1 MKIGLFKK
9 ILIITM
15 LFLVSFSNLPFQ
27 VISKALLTY
36 QETQNIVDKFWN
48 VQSDGN
54 VVDNLQL
61 FELAKRMEIGEASA
75 ATTANGTTWYLSN
88 TNASTAYGTAG
99 PTAEYAGQTDITPA
113 VPTLKTTAKALLETP
128 GTAAVTVGGVIGT
141 GNTWYRTFVSP
152 QLAAQTIN
160 SGMTFRLELA
170 ATESSASANAY
181 TRTHVYVWRQG
192 TGLVATLIDGTA
204 ANCVTATEYGTTG
217 SGRVCVTSATGSNVT
232 LQAGDQIAVE
242 VWVQAVTGYTENIL
256 YGGPTHVIHSGA
268 NTTPMSS
275 FSTSRA
281 VILQTATDKGTRWF
295 LSNTNAATAHGTAG
309 PTAEYAGQTDITPA
323 VPTLKTTALAMT
335 DTPGTAATTVGG
347 VIGTGNTWY
356 RTFLSPKLAAQ
367 SIASGMTFKLD
378 LAATESNVG
387 ANAYTRV
394 NVYVWRQ
401 GMGLVSTLIDGT
413 AANCVT
419 ATEYAT
425 TGSGRTCV
433 TGAGAAATLQ
443 DGDQIAVEVWVQA
456 VTGYTENILYGGPN
470 FVIHSTANTNPMSSF
485 ATSRTVTL
493 QTAAAAVTTI
503 SNFVT
508 AEPGDSTI
516 APGASGLVNAFGLST
531 NSGIDTITA
540 ASVSLAA
547 GMGQYVQTVAIT
559 NDGDTVTYCSVA
571 PSGDTASLSSCTIP
585 VTITNTQFKIK
596 ITADPHASMPVP
608 PGGSYAVTATVTG
621 WTGTNSTHAGT
632 DSGSSTLTIDNLSPN
647 NATAVSGSAGNAA
660 NTLNWTASNS
670 ADFNTTA
677 GSVIYRW
684 ASGSA
689 GAEVPVEG
697 SLAVKGNTNGAAT
710 MACVVSSAASAVLSK
725 IDGTGGSADCTTAA
739 LTNGQAYTYK
749 VFTKDTNGNYNIGV
763 LIGTFTPVEPIVLSS
778 YTNTTETSL
787 NYSGA
792 CTNCGA
798 RIGDGSGFRQS
809 ITITGSGFGTV
820 TAGNRSTAANNIKV
834 GTHQIADANV
844 TAWTSTSITFLTD
857 SAVTGDTDA
866 NWGTVFGGA
875 SALTITVNSVVSS
888 GLNFYL
894 FPQVTS
900 ITVPTATANAAREYS
915 ASDSD
920 GIITLNGTRF
930 GTAATGGWVR
940 ILGCDSTTCSSP
952 TGSAATNSWSNTAI
966 AVQVPAVI
974 ADNIYTGSVIMQQG
988 SGTSNKSHT
997 YTTTG
1002 FRILPRLTSLNP
1014 TSGVVG
1020 AAITVNGNHLC
1031 QNNAVCPSAFDASNR
1046 VTFTSAIN
1054 TTVFTSWSSTAI
1066 VTAVPTSA
1074 LDGVVY
1080 LMSNAYQSNNSSAFS
1095 VLTPAPNVPTA
1106 LNQFKDA
1113 ALTSALTT
1121 GALSSSTNIYF
1132 TSTMSADFAGGTLY
1146 QQVEYQPIGTPFA
1159 CTGTGAC
1166 ATALESAGKAGPGPI
1181 DCSVAANAC
1190 AITAAPTDG
1199 VYHWQART
1207 RHFYSSSNYYS
1218 SWVSYGGNGENATD
1232 FQVDKTGPVI
1242 TFSGTNACAD
1252 AVSSLL
1258 TNSANISWS
1267 LNESATGQIEYSKN
1281 SNLSS
1286 SVIYPST
1293 PASSAFSHN
1302 FSLNNLDSN
1311 TTYYFQVKSV
1321 DAAGNTTLRPTN
1333 SPYCSFMTGNVTQPA
1348 KTTKFYV
1355 GGVAGT
1361 IIGGTATSS
1370 DFSIYVPENSVSVK
1384 NAFIELTG
1392 FSPNSG
1398 TNDVAISVNN
1408 QATSTYSIASNSNSF
1423 KVLYPV
1429 SGANLNFDP
1438 IGNIFNIQP
1447 SLDTNITSAELVF
1460 TYSFAP

>member
-1 MKIGLFKK
+1 
-9 ILIITM
+9 
-15 LFLVSFSNLPFQ
+15 
-27 VISKALLTY
+27 
-36 QETQNIVDKFWN
+36 
-48 VQSDGN
+48 
-54 VVDNLQL
+54 
-61 FELAKRMEIGEASA
+61 
-75 ATTANGTTWYLSN
+75 
-88 TNASTAYGTAG
+88 
-99 PTAEYAGQTDITPA
+99 
-113 VPTLKTTAKALLETP
+113 
-128 GTAAVTVGGVIGT
+128 
-141 GNTWYRTFVSP
+141 
-152 QLAAQTIN
+152 
-160 SGMTFRLELA
+160 
-170 ATESSASANAY
+170 
-181 TRTHVYVWRQG
+181 
-192 TGLVATLIDGTA
+192 VATLIDGTA

-256 YGGPTHVIHSGA
+256 YGGPTFVTHSVA
-268 NTTPMSS
+268 NTNPMSS
-275 FSTSRA
+275 FSTSR
-281 VILQTATDKGTRWF
+281 VVTLQTATDKGTRWF
-295 LSNTNAATAHGTAG
+295 LSNTNAATAHGTTG
-309 PTAEYAGQTDITPA
+309 PVAEYAGQTDITPA

-347 VIGTGNTWY
+347 LIGTGNTWY

-367 SIASGMTFKLD
+367 SIASGMTFRLE
-378 LAATESNVG
+378 LAATESNTL
-387 ANAYTRV
+387 ANAYTRT
-394 NVYVWRQ
+394 NVYVWRE
-401 GMGLVSTLIDGT
+401 GSGLVSTLIDGT

-419 ATEYAT
+419 AAEYGT

-433 TGAGAAATLQ
+433 TSAGAAATLQ

-456 VTGYTENILYGGPN
+456 VTGYTENILYGGPT
-470 FVIHSTANTNPMSSF
+470 FVTHSVANTNPMSSF
-485 ATSRTVTL
+485 TTSRTVTL

-508 AEPGDSTI
+508 AEPGNSII
-516 APGASGLVNAFGLST
+516 APGASGLVDSFGLVT
-531 NSGIDTITA
+531 NSGTDTITA
-540 ASVSLAA
+540 ATVSLAA
-547 GMGQYVQTVAIT
+547 GMWNYIQTVAIT
-559 NDGDTVTYCSVA
+559 NDGDTVTYCSTT
-571 PSGDTASLSSCTIP
+571 PTGDSVSLTGCTIP
-585 VTITNTQFKIK
+585 VSITNTQFKIK

-608 PGGSYAVTATVTG
+608 PGGSYAVTATVTA

-647 NATAVSGSAGNAA
+647 NATSVSGSAGNAA

-725 IDGTGGSADCTTAA
+725 IDGTGGSADCTTVA

-749 VFTKDTNGNYNIGV
+749 VFTKDTNGNYDIGV
-763 LIGTFTPVEPIVLSS
+763 LIGTFTPSEPIVLAS

-787 NYSGA
+787 NYAGA

-798 RIGDGSGFRQS
+798 RIGNGAGFRQS
-809 ITITGSGFGTV
+809 ITITGTGMGTV
-820 TAGNRSTAANNIKV
+820 TAGNRSTATNNIKV
-834 GTHQIADANV
+834 GTHQIADANI
-844 TAWTSTSITFLTD
+844 TAWTATSITFLTD
-857 SAVTGDTDA
+857 SAIAGDTDTD
-866 NWGTVFGGA
+866 WGTVFGGA
-875 SALTITVNSVVSS
+875 SALTITLNSSTS
-888 GLNFYL
+888 NSLNFYL

-930 GTAATGGWVR
+930 GTSATGGWVR
-940 ILGCDSTTCSSP
+940 ILGCDSSTCSSP

-988 SGTSNKSHT
+988 TGSNNKSHT

-1002 FRILPRLTSLNP
+1002 FRILPRLTNLSAS
-1014 TSGVVG
+1014 SGLIND
-1020 AAITVNGNHLC
+1020 AITVNGNHLC
-1031 QNNAVCPSAFDASNR
+1031 QNNAVCPSAFDTNNR

-1054 TTVFTSWSSTAI
+1054 TTVFTSWSNTAI
-1066 VTAVPTSA
+1066 VTAVPTGA
-1074 LDGVVY
+1074 TDGVIYV
-1080 LMSNAYQSNNSSAFS
+1080 MSNAYQSNNSSAFS
-1095 VLTPAPNVPTA
+1095 VLTTTPNVPTA

-1113 ALTSALTT
+1113 ALTLPISV
-1121 GALSSSTNIYF
+1121 GSLSSSTNIYF

-1146 QQVEYQPIGTPFA
+1146 QQIEYQPVGTPFA
-1159 CTGTGAC
+1159 CVGTSAC
-1166 ATALESAGKAGPGPI
+1166 GTAVEGAGKAGPGPI

-1199 VYHWQART
+1199 VYHWQTRT
-1207 RHFYSSSNYYS
+1207 RHLYSSTSYYS
-1218 SWVSYGGNGENATD
+1218 NWVSFGGNGENATD
-1232 FQVDKTGPVI
+1232 FQIDKTGPVI
-1242 TFSGTNACAD
+1242 TFSGANACAD
-1252 AVSSLL
+1252 AVSALL

-1281 SNLSS
+1281 SNLSAS
-1286 SVIYPST
+1286 TIYPLT
-1293 PASSAFSHN
+1293 PNPTAFSH
-1302 FSLNNLDSN
+1302 SLSLSNLDSN
-1311 TTYYFQVKSV
+1311 TTYYFQVKST
-1321 DAAGNTTLRPTN
+1321 DSAGNTTLRPAN

-1355 GGVAGT
+1355 GSVAGAIT
-1361 IIGGTATSS
+1361 GGTATSS
-1370 DFSIYVPENSVSVK
+1370 DFSVYVPENSVSVK

-1392 FSPNSG
+1392 FSPSSG
-1398 TNDVAISVNN
+1398 TNNVAVSVNS
-1408 QATSTYSIASNSNSF
+1408 QATSTYNIASNGNSF
-1423 KVLYPV
+1423 KILYPV
-1429 SGANLNFDP
+1429 GGANLNFDP
-1438 IGNIFNIQP
+1438 LGNTFNINP
-1447 SLDTNITSAELVF
+1447 SLDTNITSAELIL